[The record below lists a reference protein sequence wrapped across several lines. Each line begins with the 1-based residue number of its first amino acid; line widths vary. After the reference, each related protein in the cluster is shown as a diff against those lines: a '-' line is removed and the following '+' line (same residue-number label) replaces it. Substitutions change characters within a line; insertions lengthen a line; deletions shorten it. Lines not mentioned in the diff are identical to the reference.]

1 MRYYDMYPPYVP
13 VVERRAK
20 AERKLQQLRKK
31 NPNIKPVIIEGR
43 TLAKTWWGKSWNS
56 NLERYADYSNRI
68 GRGRSYVRNRAVID
82 LQIKAGNIAASVQ
95 GSDTQPYKVTIK
107 VDKLSAKNWDTIRT
121 ACTGEFDSLRELL
134 ADKFPTS
141 LKELFFQ
148 KGAGLFPAPKE
159 IHFDCSCPDWASMC
173 KHVAAT
179 LYGVG
184 ARLDEDPSLFFKLRR
199 IDVDDLITE
208 TVADTAQALIDK
220 AEQQSG
226 NILDDVDL
234 GDVFGIQLDDI
245 DVPPPELPA
254 VKSQSAAAKKKT
266 AKTRA
271 KAGKTSRSTT
281 RTAAR
286 QPAKAKVARAT
297 ALVEPVPVRPTPKT
311 QTVAAVPSPTPGTM
325 LAELVKAVG
334 RARKGKSVDQLQDK
348 LGWTRM
354 QVRNT
359 ITRASAKGFI
369 ETVKP
374 GLYRRVL

>member
-13 VVERRAK
+13 VAERRAK
-20 AERKLQQLRKK
+20 AERKINQLRKK
-31 NPNIKPVIIEGR
+31 NPKIKPVIIEGR
-43 TLAKTWWGKSWNS
+43 NLAKTWWGKSWNS
-56 NLERYADYSNRI
+56 NLERYADHGNRI

-82 LQIKAGNIAASVQ
+82 LQIKAGQIAASVQ
-95 GSDTQPYKVTIK
+95 GSRTQPYKITIK
-107 VDKLSAKNWDTIRT
+107 VDQLSAKNWQTIRE
-121 ACTGEFDSLRELL
+121 ACTGAFDSLRDLL
-134 ADKFPTS
+134 AGQFPES
-141 LKELFFQ
+141 LKDLFFQ
-148 KGAGLFPAPKE
+148 KGAGLFPSPKE
-159 IHFDCSCPDWASMC
+159 IHFDCSCPDWAYMC
-173 KHVAAT
+173 KHIAAT

-184 ARLDEDPSLFFKLRR
+184 ARLDEDPSLFFTLRR

-234 GDVFGIQLDDI
+234 GDMFGIQIDDLETPLP
-245 DVPPPELPA
+245 DLPA
-254 VKSQSAAAKKKT
+254 VAPKPSTAKKKVT
-266 AKTRA
+266 RTKAKTA
-271 KAGKTSRSTT
+271 SATRSTT
-281 RTAAR
+281 RAVKR
-286 QPAKAKVARAT
+286 QPAKAKIAT
-297 ALVEPVPVRPTPKT
+297 ATARKAPPPQV
-311 QTVAAVPSPTPGTM
+311 VAPAPAPLPPPGTM
-325 LAELVKAVG
+325 LADLVKAMG